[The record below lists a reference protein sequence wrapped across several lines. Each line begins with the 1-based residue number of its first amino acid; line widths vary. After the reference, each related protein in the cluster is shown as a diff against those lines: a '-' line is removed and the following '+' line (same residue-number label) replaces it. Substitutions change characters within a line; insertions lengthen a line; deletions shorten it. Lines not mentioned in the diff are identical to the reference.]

1 MKTLIY
7 CILMG
12 LLLWPGVSLHLHAQ
26 NNPFKIHDSIYVGYK
41 ELQKDVTSPET
52 VKKAE
57 ALSAKARALG
67 DKKGE
72 CVALTIPV
80 LNAFYGHDS
89 LRIIKA
95 VRRLQQVAKA
105 NGHMPYYYYACTEYI
120 YWLLNHNRSLKAV
133 RMAEEMQRQADEDK
147 DNYGI
152 FSCLKA
158 QGYIYY
164 ARGDLPTAIR
174 YFEEALKF
182 QLAYLPEQDAAMSYY
197 RLTNMYRQVKQLDKA
212 MQYAEK
218 GIKVA
223 KTNSNRKQVM
233 LEKCKVLFDM
243 GREDEFLQYY
253 ALCKEEMAR
262 TGKVSNNILKI
273 LDSYEYIIQGD
284 YEAAKKRAGK
294 YYKLLCLVAER
305 EGDYKSAYQYSR
317 KLADLSD
324 SLVRL
329 VQTSDLAEM
338 SVQLNNERMQRK
350 AKDLEAKNI
359 ALNLSNTRL
368 QLEQAQS
375 QAELERIN
383 AENSEL
389 ALKNRTLELDRVNA
403 EMQRQQDLLEE
414 EKLISRNRITIFII
428 LTASLGV
435 FVCLLCLYLY
445 RRRLMVKQLSKKNQ
459 ELAVAREQA
468 EASNRMKSEFIHSMS
483 HEIRTPLNAI
493 VGFSQLLAT
502 PDNDSSEEEKSEYSH
517 IILHNSELLTSL
529 VNDILDLSS
538 LESGEYVTNI
548 APCCCNDICR
558 MAMDAVRY
566 RVARGVD
573 LRFRSEV
580 PDDYEL
586 NTDGAR
592 LKQVLIHILS
602 NAAKFTQAGSITM
615 GCSLTEVPGRVTFS
629 VADTGPGVPPDKVD
643 IIFNRFTKVDLF
655 KQGTG
660 LGLALCRSIA
670 HVLHGEVD
678 YDRSYTQGARF
689 LFILP
694 TTEEGRK
701 KDDRA

>member
-294 YYKLLCLVAER
+294 YLKLQCLIAER

-389 ALKNRTLELDRVNA
+389 ALKNRTLELERARA
-403 EMQRQQDLLEE
+403 EMDRQKSLMEE
-414 EKLISRNRITIFII
+414 EKLISRNRITLFII
-428 LTASLGV
+428 VTVFLFVFICMLG
-435 FVCLLCLYLY
+435 LYVY
-445 RRRLMVKQLSKKNQ
+445 RRRLMVAQLTKKNQ

-468 EASNRMKSEFIHSMS
+468 EASNRMKTQFIHNMS

-502 PDNDSSEEEKSEYSH
+502 PDSGFSEEEKNEYSH
-517 IILHNSELLTSL
+517 IILHNSELLTTL
-529 VNDILDLSS
+529 VNDILDMSS
-538 LESGEYVTNI
+538 LESEKCTVHI
-548 APCCCNDICR
+548 APCCCNEACR
-558 MAMDAVRY
+558 TALNAVRG
-566 RVARGVD
+566 RLTDEVE
-573 LRFRSEV
+573 LHFHTEV
-580 PDDYEL
+580 PDGYTLD
-586 NTDGAR
+586 TDEQR
-592 LKQVLIHILS
+592 LKQVLIHLLT
-602 NAAKFTQAGSITM
+602 NAAKFTSAGEILL
-615 GCSLTEVPGRVTFS
+615 GCSLTERPGKVVFS
-629 VADTGPGVPPDKVD
+629 VADTGPGVSPDKVD
-643 IIFNRFTKVDLF
+643 IIFNRFTKGDLF
-655 KQGTG
+655 KQGAG
-660 LGLALCRSIA
+660 LGLAICRRVA
-670 HVLHGEVD
+670 EVLHGEVL

>member
-243 GREDEFLQYY
+243 GREDEFMQYY

-262 TGKVSNNILKI
+262 TGKVSNNILKV
-273 LDSYEYIIQGD
+273 LDTYEYIIQGD

-294 YYKLLCLVAER
+294 YYKLLCLIAER

-375 QAELERIN
+375 QADLERVN

-389 ALKNRTLELDRVNA
+389 ALKNRTLELERARA
-403 EMQRQQDLLEE
+403 EMDRQKSLMEE
-414 EKLISRNRITIFII
+414 EKLISRNRITLFII
-428 LTASLGV
+428 VTVFLFVFICMLG
-435 FVCLLCLYLY
+435 LYVY
-445 RRRLMVKQLSKKNQ
+445 RRRLMVNRLRRKNQ
-459 ELAVAREQA
+459 ELAEAREQA
-468 EASNRMKSEFIHSMS
+468 EASNRMKTQFIHNMS

-502 PDNDSSEEEKSEYSH
+502 PDSGFSEEEKNEYSH
-517 IILHNSELLTSL
+517 IILHNSELLTTL
-529 VNDILDLSS
+529 VNDILDMSS
-538 LESGEYVTNI
+538 LESEKCTVHI
-548 APCCCNDICR
+548 APCRCNEACR
-558 MAMDAVRY
+558 TALNAVRG
-566 RVARGVD
+566 RLTDEVE
-573 LRFRSEV
+573 LHFHTEV
-580 PDDYEL
+580 PDGYTLD
-586 NTDGAR
+586 TDEQR
-592 LKQVLIHILS
+592 LKQVLIHLLT
-602 NAAKFTQAGSITM
+602 NAAKFTSAGEILL
-615 GCSLTEVPGRVTFS
+615 GCSLTERPGKVVFS
-629 VADTGPGVPPDKVD
+629 VADTGPGVSPDKVD
-643 IIFNRFTKVDLF
+643 IIFNRFTKGDLF
-655 KQGTG
+655 KQGAG
-660 LGLALCRSIA
+660 LGLAICRRVA
-670 HVLHGEVD
+670 EVLHGEVL